1 MNTKKTLFSFLKYC
15 SFSMLSMIGTSCYVL
30 ADTLFIA
37 NGVGSL
43 GLTALNLVLPIFNII
58 FGIGILIGIGAAT
71 RFSILK
77 SQKHHHEANQYFTQA
92 IIVGSLISLPIMFIG
107 ILLPDS
113 VMNLLGAN
121 SDILQISIDYL
132 RTFVVFTPFF
142 IINQILVAFIR
153 NDHNPRLASIAMIIG
168 TAFNIIFDYILVFPC
183 QLGMVGAALATGISP
198 IVTIL
203 VCLLHFIQKKNQFCF
218 VKTKLSLSHIYH
230 FITIG
235 IPSFITE
242 LSSGIIIFIFNMI
255 ILNIGG
261 NIAIASYGI
270 VCNLAI
276 VVTSLFVGIGQGIQP
291 LLSQCHGQRD
301 AHKIHIYL
309 KYALILSTSIF
320 IFIYCTIFICP
331 QFIISL
337 FNNENNMMMSQIAKE
352 GLLIYFT
359 GFFFAGINIVE
370 TAYFAAIEK
379 VKPSIM
385 ISLLRSGVII
395 IPLVLILSK
404 LFSLTGVW
412 LSFPISES
420 LVFFIVFMFH
430 KKYQLT
436 YDHAYI

>member
-1 MNTKKTLFSFLKYC
+1 
-15 SFSMLSMIGTSCYVL
+15 
-30 ADTLFIA
+30 
-37 NGVGSL
+37 
-43 GLTALNLVLPIFNII
+43 
-58 FGIGILIGIGAAT
+58 
-71 RFSILK
+71 
-77 SQKHHHEANQYFTQA
+77 
-92 IIVGSLISLPIMFIG
+92 
-107 ILLPDS
+107 
-113 VMNLLGAN
+113 
-121 SDILQISIDYL
+121 
-132 RTFVVFTPFF
+132 
-142 IINQILVAFIR
+142 
-153 NDHNPRLASIAMIIG
+153 
-168 TAFNIIFDYILVFPC
+168 
-183 QLGMVGAALATGISP
+183 
-198 IVTIL
+198 
-203 VCLLHFIQKKNQFCF
+203 
-218 VKTKLSLSHIYH
+218 
-230 FITIG
+230 
-235 IPSFITE
+235 
-242 LSSGIIIFIFNMI
+242 MI

-420 LVFFIVFMFH
+420 LVFFIAFMFH

-436 YDHAYI
+436 YDHAYV

>member
-37 NGVGSL
+37 NGVGPL

-77 SQKHHHEANQYFTQA
+77 SQEHHYEANQYFTQA
-92 IIVGSLISLPIMFIG
+92 IIVGILISLPIMCIG
-107 ILLPDS
+107 ILFPGVIMS
-113 VMNLLGAN
+113 LLGAN
-121 SDILQISIDYL
+121 IDVLQTSIDYL
-132 RTFVVFTPFF
+132 RTFIIFTPFF

-153 NDHNPRLASIAMIIG
+153 NDHNPKLASIAMIMG
-168 TAFNIIFDYILVFPC
+168 TTFNIVFDYILVFPC

-203 VCLLHFIQKKNQFCF
+203 ICLLHFIQKKNHFCF
-218 VKTKLSLSHIYH
+218 VKTKLSLSHIFH
-230 FITIG
+230 FVTIG

-242 LSSGIIIFIFNMI
+242 LSSGIIIFVFNMI

-291 LLSQCHGQRD
+291 LLSQSHGQKD

-320 IFIYCTIFICP
+320 VCVYCIIFICP
-331 QFIISL
+331 HFIISL
-337 FNNENNMMMSQIAKE
+337 FNNENNIVMTQIAKE
-352 GLLIYFT
+352 GLLIYFI

-370 TAYFAAIEK
+370 TAYFSAIEK

-385 ISLLRSGVII
+385 ISLLRSGLII
-395 IPLVLILSK
+395 IPLVLILSQ

-412 LSFPISES
+412 LSFPMSEAF
-420 LVFFIVFMFH
+420 VFIIAFMFH
-430 KKYQLT
+430 KKNQLT
-436 YDHAYI
+436 YEHS